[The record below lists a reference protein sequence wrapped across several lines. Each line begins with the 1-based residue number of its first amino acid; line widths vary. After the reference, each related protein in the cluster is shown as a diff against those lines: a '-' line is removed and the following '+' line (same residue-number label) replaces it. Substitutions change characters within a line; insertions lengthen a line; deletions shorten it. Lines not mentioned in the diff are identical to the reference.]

1 MGRRRKLI
9 HRKAEKRNRYLEKEN
24 LPEKK
29 A

>member
-1 MGRRRKLI
+1 MGRRRKLM
-9 HRKAEKRNRYLEKEN
+9 HRKAEKRNRYLEKKN